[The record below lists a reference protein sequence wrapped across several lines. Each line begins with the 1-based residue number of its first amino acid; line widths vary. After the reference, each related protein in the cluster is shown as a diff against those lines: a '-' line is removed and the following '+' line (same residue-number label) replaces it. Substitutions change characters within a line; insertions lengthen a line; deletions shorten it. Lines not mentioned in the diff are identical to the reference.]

1 MYARNSRFVHPW
13 IRIAAAGVAVALI
26 AGCAS
31 SKPANKGTSGVA
43 GGTGGNGTTL
53 NSSGSSSGNTGQ
65 IAPSSSSSGTNASTD
80 TNVASL
86 PSELDRKIVRTAT
99 LTLRADNVAER
110 FQDASSIA
118 SQLGGFVSNSTFGNS
133 GSKQTASITIRVP
146 GERYQDALVQ
156 LRKLGDV
163 KDENSNANDATE
175 EYTDLGSRL
184 RNLQATEQQ
193 YLGFLKQA
201 GNLNDVLTVQDR
213 LGQTRG
219 QIEQVQGRINLL
231 DSQSNLATITVHL
244 EPAAIANGNQT
255 NGTGPLQTAR
265 RAFDAS
271 LVVLL
276 GLSTAI
282 LAVGAFSWWL
292 LPLAVGGWVL
302 ARKSLRASRERRV
315 PPA

>member
-1 MYARNSRFVHPW
+1 
-13 IRIAAAGVAVALI
+13 
-26 AGCAS
+26 
-31 SKPANKGTSGVA
+31 PANKNTSGGA
-43 GGTGGNGTTL
+43 GGAGANGTTL
-53 NSSGSSSGNTGQ
+53 NSISGSSSGNTGQ
-65 IAPSSSSSGTNASTD
+65 LAPASSSSGANASTD

-133 GSKQTASITIRVP
+133 GSKQTASISIRVP
-146 GERYQDALVQ
+146 GERSQDALVQ

-163 KDENSNANDATE
+163 KDENSNGNPANA
-175 EYTDLGSRL
+175 
-184 RNLQATEQQ
+184 
-193 YLGFLKQA
+193 
-201 GNLNDVLTVQDR
+201 
-213 LGQTRG
+213 
-219 QIEQVQGRINLL
+219 
-231 DSQSNLATITVHL
+231 
-244 EPAAIANGNQT
+244 
-255 NGTGPLQTAR
+255 TGPLQTAR

-292 LPLAVGGWVL
+292 LPLGVGGWVL

-315 PPA
+315 PPSA

>member
-1 MYARNSRFVHPW
+1 MYAHSSRFVHPW
-13 IRIAAAGVAVALI
+13 IRIAVAGVAVALI
-26 AGCAS
+26 AGCSS
-31 SKPANKGTSGVA
+31 SKPANKSTSGGA
-43 GGTGGNGTTL
+43 GGNGTTL
-53 NSSGSSSGNTGQ
+53 NTSGSSSGNTGQ
-65 IAPSSSSSGTNASTD
+65 LAPASSSSGTNASTD

-118 SQLGGFVSNSTFGNS
+118 TQLGGFVSNSTFGNT

-163 KDENSNANDATE
+163 RDENSNANDATE

-184 RNLQATEQQ
+184 RNLQATETQ
-193 YLGFLKQA
+193 YLGFLKNA
-201 GNLNDVLTVQDR
+201 GNLSDVLTVQDR
-213 LGQTRG
+213 LSQTRG

-231 DSQSNLATITVHL
+231 DSQTNFATITVHL
-244 EPAAIANGNQT
+244 EPGAIANGDQGG
-255 NGTGPLQTAR
+255 GTGPLQTAR

-292 LPLAVGGWVL
+292 LPLGVGGWVL
-302 ARKSLRASRERRV
+302 ARKSLRASRERRA